1 MFNIAPTEILIIC
14 VVALIVIGPDKL
26 PGAIKTGTLWLNRF
40 RRSFY
45 RIKSDIERELNTDE
59 IRRQIHNESV
69 LDDIEDT
76 RQRLQNSADEAKASI
91 NELVNSVDL
100 DPGASSATEI
110 KNHTDNKDETTEKS
124 ALVRPSYSKGV
135 NPKALSAEAS
145 AVNHLPEE
153 KDITGSNPKTE
164 MQSQTTETPKNDV
177 G

>member
-1 MFNIAPTEILIIC
+1 M
-14 VVALIVIGPDKL
+14 
-26 PGAIKTGTLWLNRF
+26 
-40 RRSFY
+40 
-45 RIKSDIERELNTDE
+45 
-59 IRRQIHNESV
+59 
-69 LDDIEDT
+69 
-76 RQRLQNSADEAKASI
+76 
-91 NELVNSVDL
+91 NSVDL

-110 KNHTDNKDETTEKS
+110 KNHTDDKDETTEKS